1 MKRTILARS
10 IGNSVLIVIVAI
22 IAVIIQVLDK
32 TFGNTFTISLGS
44 IFPQADLVVFGL
56 MVLITITIQ
65 FVLIKNTRRS
75 VTVEKSK
82 SRLGKIVLV
91 IANVLQYSASGI
103 LVIILFE
110 SIFTSQY
117 NVDVFETV
125 VGINLITSSVLLAIL
140 SSRLVRTYRNSPSRV
155 VLAYTVAIAM
165 LSLSGIIT
173 FIYVDNFLQGKP
185 DYITSDFN
193 PFTSYS
199 PTASSS
205 LVFAYQS
212 IGIISFVSLWIATIF
227 LTYHYAS
234 KSRKIKY
241 WTIVSIPLV
250 YFAGPYIIPY
260 LENLDLLG
268 TFGVGDNPIYAYAY
282 NFFLNTV
289 RTTGGIMF
297 GVAFFVLSRTILHTQ
312 LKKSVIITGIGF
324 ILLLGANATSLIII
338 TTYPP
343 WGILSVT
350 FMITGSYLI
359 IVGLDSAA
367 FYIATD
373 SSLRGII
380 ARSPRHEYDFLKS
393 LGRNEAENIVTDK
406 VNSIS
411 KQVYNKIQYDNLFAI
426 TSEPS
431 NVQEYINEVISEAW
445 KIDPGLFRRA
455 KDKLSN
461 GNHG

>member
-1 MKRTILARS
+1 MKHTILARS
-10 IGNSVLIVIVAI
+10 IGNSLLIVIVAI
-22 IAVIIQVLDK
+22 IAVVLQVLDK

-44 IFPQADLVVFGL
+44 IFPQADLMVFGL

-65 FVLIKNTRRS
+65 FVLIRKSRES
-75 VTVEKSK
+75 VRVEKSK

-103 LVIILFE
+103 LVIILLE
-110 SIFTSQY
+110 AVFTSQY
-117 NVDVFETV
+117 DVDLLETV
-125 VGINLITSSVLLAIL
+125 VGINLITSNILLAIL

-165 LSLSGIIT
+165 LSLSSIIT

-185 DYITSDFN
+185 DYIASDFN

-199 PTASSS
+199 PTASPS

-212 IGIISFVSLWIATIF
+212 VGIISFVSLWIATIF

-234 KSRKIKY
+234 KSMRIKY

-250 YFAGPYIIPY
+250 YFASLYIIPY
-260 LENLDLLG
+260 LQNLDLLG

-289 RTTGGIMF
+289 RTAGGIMF
-297 GVAFFVLSRTILHTQ
+297 GVAFFVLSRTILHAQ
-312 LKKSVIITGIGF
+312 LKKSVIITGIGL

-393 LGRNEAENIVTDK
+393 LGRTEAEHIVTDK

-411 KQVYNKIQYDNLFAI
+411 KQVYNKIQYENLFAI
-426 TSEPS
+426 SSEPS
-431 NVQEYINEVISEAW
+431 NVQEYIKEVLSEAW
-445 KIDPGLFRRA
+445 KIEPGLFRKA

>member
-1 MKRTILARS
+1 LDDSKHSPCILAS
-10 IGNSVLIVIVAI
+10 
-22 IAVIIQVLDK
+22 
-32 TFGNTFTISLGS
+32 
-44 IFPQADLVVFGL
+44 
-56 MVLITITIQ
+56 
-65 FVLIKNTRRS
+65 
-75 VTVEKSK
+75 
-82 SRLGKIVLV
+82 
-91 IANVLQYSASGI
+91 
-103 LVIILFE
+103 
-110 SIFTSQY
+110 
-117 NVDVFETV
+117 
-125 VGINLITSSVLLAIL
+125 
-140 SSRLVRTYRNSPSRV
+140 
-155 VLAYTVAIAM
+155 
-165 LSLSGIIT
+165 
-173 FIYVDNFLQGKP
+173 
-185 DYITSDFN
+185 
-193 PFTSYS
+193 
-199 PTASSS
+199 
-205 LVFAYQS
+205 
-212 IGIISFVSLWIATIF
+212 
-227 LTYHYAS
+227 
-234 KSRKIKY
+234 
-241 WTIVSIPLV
+241 
-250 YFAGPYIIPY
+250 PYIIPY

-297 GVAFFVLSRTILHTQ
+297 GVAFIVLSRTILHTQ

-338 TTYPP
+338 TTYSP